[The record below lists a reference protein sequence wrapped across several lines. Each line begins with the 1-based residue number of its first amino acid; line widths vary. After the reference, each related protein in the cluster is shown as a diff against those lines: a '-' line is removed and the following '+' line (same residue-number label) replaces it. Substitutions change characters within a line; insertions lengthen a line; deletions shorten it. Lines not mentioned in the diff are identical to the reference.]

1 MKTEY
6 ASDFRDFFTGYLVCA
21 LWSSHDN
28 ADEGGGE
35 PMDANYDL
43 TCIAFRS
50 LLEMARECKDFM
62 TTQAEPLARYAE
74 KMSDRGEWTAMERAG
89 HDFWLTK
96 NGHGAGFWGRG
107 LGQLG
112 RELTDASKVYG
123 STDLYVGD
131 DGKVY
136 C

>member
-1 MKTEY
+1 MKTHTK
-6 ASDFRDFFTGYLVCA
+6 SDFRDFFTGYLVCA
-21 LWSSHDN
+21 LWSSNDN
-28 ADEGGGE
+28 ADERGGE
-35 PMDANYDL
+35 PLDANYELAD
-43 TCIAFRS
+43 IAFTS

-62 TTQAEPLARYAE
+62 TAQAEPLARYAE

-96 NGHGAGFWGRG
+96 NGHGAGFWDRG

-123 STDLYVGD
+123 STYLYVGD
-131 DGKVY
+131 DGKIY
-136 C
+136 S